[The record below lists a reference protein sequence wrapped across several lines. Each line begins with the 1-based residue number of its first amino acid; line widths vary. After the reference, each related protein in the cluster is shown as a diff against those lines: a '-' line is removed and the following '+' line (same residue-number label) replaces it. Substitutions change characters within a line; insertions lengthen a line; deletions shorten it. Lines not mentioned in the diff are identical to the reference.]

1 MLHTRTSIR
10 QKRSKFIAA
19 ILTVMSV
26 FLGSVTL
33 HAQTQAFT
41 STLSG
46 TITDSTGAVIAHAK
60 VTLSSAER
68 GITRT
73 FESGDSG
80 NYSFPLL
87 PPANYDLQVT
97 MSGFETY
104 TQKGISLAAGS
115 SVHQDV
121 NLSVGGTSQNVVVTS
136 EAPLINADNA
146 NISADISQ
154 KQVVE
159 LPLNLRNV
167 FGLASLNSSVNNSQQ
182 SQMVNANGI
191 SGSAD
196 QDISFLNFGGTHFGT
211 AAYLL
216 DGTWNTAQDWGGVV
230 YVPSVENVQEFKI
243 QTNAFTAQYGW
254 SSGNVVNVVS
264 KSGTN
269 RFHGDVFEFFRNS
282 ALDANN
288 FFNNHNGVKRPTF
301 HRNQFGISAGGP
313 IYKNKTFVF
322 GVYEG
327 LRQGTP
333 ATLTATVPSAA
344 FTKGDFSSLLTSNV
358 VGTDALGRP
367 IYGGAIYDPYSV
379 RQITQGQVDPRTG
392 RVATA
397 TGYIRD
403 AVPGNNMASRIDP
416 VAAKIIA
423 GNYWPAPTNGG
434 INNNYVASASA
445 TAQSDEYSIRVDHNF
460 TDMTRMYARYSH
472 KNETKTNS
480 PAFFGSS
487 NPAGPGVTNP
497 NNRWS
502 FDMGLSHIFTPTL
515 ILSANAG
522 MNRWIEQSATQGD
535 GFKPS
540 TLGLPAGLDAVAN
553 QFPQIKIDSFSG
565 LGPGAINGQDS
576 YAVPRN
582 YITYSA
588 DLTKTLSKHTL
599 TVGYMGVVNQILGG
613 HVFGTKMNFP
623 ISSTAGP
630 DPASITAGTGF
641 GFASY
646 LFGVPDQAG
655 QTGVNAQL
663 ATQKNYIGWYVQDDW
678 KVVPR
683 LTVNIG
689 LRYEIQTALTERHNK
704 QQYFDFNMANPV
716 GAGTGINTPGG
727 LVFNGGG
734 NRRGLYNTSYT
745 NFGPRIGLSYL
756 ITPKLTLRS
765 GYGLFFIPFYTGN
778 GPADGYTQLTNIV
791 GTSNF
796 LPYNT
801 LSNPVPNG
809 VLLPQGSALGPLQDV
824 GQGVPAARSDRAST
838 YLQQW
843 MLGFQYS
850 IRNNDLLDITYVGNR
865 GVKLS
870 LGGYERNQLDPKYF
884 SLGQAALNQLVPNPL
899 YGRIT
904 TGGGCGVG
912 LTNPMVQRQQLL
924 RPYPQYCSV
933 QEQATPLGDS
943 YYDALQLTYTHRFS
957 SGFSVLASYTF
968 SKFISDTSG
977 NNGWAASG
985 PTSVRNYY
993 NLAAEKSVD
1002 ANDIPHSLVVS
1013 YIYELPVGRGK
1024 KLASGVNRP
1033 VDAVVGGWQ
1042 VSGISTFKQGFP
1054 LAIQTANNTLG
1065 QYGGNRRP
1073 NIVADMHVSNP
1084 TIDRWFNV
1092 AAFQDPSNPFDFGSA
1107 QRYISQLRAPG
1118 YQNWDL
1124 AIQKYWHFTEAMRL
1138 QFRAEMFNAF
1148 NHPQFYAPNQF
1159 LGNRVTNPDGSYGGS
1174 FGQISGA
1181 FPARDV
1187 QFAMKFYW

>member
-1 MLHTRTSIR
+1 MQSTNQPPFRSTRSRI
-10 QKRSKFIAA
+10 IAA
-19 ILTVMSV
+19 VVIAVTSL
-26 FLGSVTL
+26 LGRVTL

-41 STLSG
+41 ATLSG
-46 TITDSTGAVIAHAK
+46 TVTDATSAVVPQAK
-60 VTLSSAER
+60 VTLFSAEK

-73 FESGDSG
+73 FTTTDSG
-80 NYSFPLL
+80 NYTFTLI
-87 PPANYDLQVT
+87 PPADYDLTVER
-97 MSGFETY
+97 SGFNTY
-104 TQKGISLAAGS
+104 KQKGISLAAGA

-121 NLSVGGTSQNVVVTS
+121 SIAVGGTSQNVVVTS

-146 NISADISQ
+146 NVSADISQ

-167 FGLASLNSSVNNSQQ
+167 FGLATLNSSVNNSQQ
-182 SQMVNANGI
+182 AQMVNANGI
-191 SGSAD
+191 SGQAD

-254 SSGNVVNVVS
+254 SSGNVVNVVT

-269 RFHGDVFEFFRNS
+269 KFHGDAFEFFRNS

-288 FFNNHNGVKRPTF
+288 YFNNHNNVKRPVF
-301 HRNQFGISAGGP
+301 HRNQYGVSAGGP
-313 IYKNKTFVF
+313 IWKNKTFIF
-322 GVYEG
+322 GVFEG

-333 ATLTATVPSAA
+333 ASLTATVPTSA
-344 FTKGDFSSLLTSNV
+344 FTKGDFSSLLTTQV
-358 VGTDALGRP
+358 VGTDALNRP
-367 IYGGAIYDPYSV
+367 IYAGAIYDPYSV
-379 RQITQGQVDPRTG
+379 RAITQGQIDPRTG
-392 RVATA
+392 RVATT

-403 AVPGNNMASRIDP
+403 PIPGNNLSSRIDP

-423 GNYWPAPTNGG
+423 GNYWPAPTNGN
-434 INNNYVASASA
+434 INNNFFASASA
-445 TAQSDEYSIRVDHNF
+445 TAESDEYSIRVDHNF
-460 TDMTRMYARYSH
+460 TDLTRMYARYSH
-472 KNETKTNS
+472 KHETKTNS
-480 PAFFGSS
+480 PAFFGAS
-487 NPAGPGVTNP
+487 NPGGPGVSNP

-502 FDMGLSHIFTPTL
+502 FDMGLSHIFSPTL

-535 GFKPS
+535 NFKPS
-540 TLGLPAGLDAVAN
+540 TLGLPSSLDTIAG
-553 QFPQIKIDSFSG
+553 QFPGIRIDGYSG

-588 DLTKTLSKHTL
+588 DLTKTLNKHTL

-613 HVFGTKMNFP
+613 HVFGSKFNFP
-623 ISSTAGP
+623 IASTAGP
-630 DPASITAGTGF
+630 DPANSTAGTGY

-646 LFGVPDQAG
+646 LLGVPDNGGA
-655 QTGVNAQL
+655 TGVNAQL
-663 ATQKNYIGWYVQDDW
+663 ATQKNYIGTYVQDDW
-678 KVVPR
+678 KIIPR
-683 LTVNIG
+683 LTLNLG
-689 LRYEIQTALTERHNK
+689 LRYEIQTALTERHDK
-704 QQYFDFNMANPV
+704 QQYFDFNMVNPI
-716 GAGTGINTPGG
+716 GAGTGLTTLGG
-727 LVFNGGG
+727 LVFNGNGS
-734 NRRGLYNTSYT
+734 RRGLYNASYA
-745 NFGPRIGLSYL
+745 NFAPRIGVSYQ
-756 ITPKLTLRS
+756 ITPKLVART
-765 GYGLFFIPFYTGN
+765 GYGLFFIPNYTGN
-778 GPADGYTQLTNIV
+778 GPADGYTQTTPIRGTNSDYTV
-791 GTSNF
+791 F
-796 LPYNT
+796 NT

-809 VLLPQGSALGPLQDV
+809 ILLPQGSALGNQQDI
-824 GQGVPAARSDRAST
+824 GQGVSAARSDRGSS
-838 YLQQW
+838 YLHQF

-850 IRNNDLLDITYVGNR
+850 VRTNDLIDVTYVGNR
-865 GVKLS
+865 GIKLS
-870 LGGYERNQLDPKYF
+870 AGGYERDQLDPKYF
-884 SLGQAALNQLVPNPL
+884 SLGLAALQQQVPNPF
-899 YGRIT
+899 YGKIT
-904 TGGGCGVG
+904 GTGCG
-912 LTNPMVQRQQLL
+912 LQNPTIQRQQLL
-924 RPYPQYCSV
+924 RPYPHFCSV
-933 QEQATPLGDS
+933 SEQEALLGNS

-968 SKFISDTSG
+968 SKFIDNVAG

-985 PTSVRNYY
+985 PTSIRNYY

-1013 YIYELPVGRGK
+1013 YIYELPVGHGK
-1024 KLASGVNRP
+1024 KLASSVSAPVN
-1033 VDAVVGGWQ
+1033 AVIGGWQ

-1065 QYGGNRRP
+1065 QFGGNRRP
-1073 NIVADMHVSNP
+1073 NVVAGYHVSNP

-1092 AAFQDPSNPFDFGSA
+1092 AAFQDPSNPFDFGNA
-1107 QRYISQLRAPG
+1107 QRYISQLRSPG

-1124 AIQKYWHFTEAMRL
+1124 AMQKYWHFNEVMRL
-1138 QFRAEMFNAF
+1138 QFRAELFNAF
-1148 NHPQFYAPNQF
+1148 NHAQLYAPNQF

>member
-1 MLHTRTSIR
+1 MVALVLSL
-10 QKRSKFIAA
+10 A
-19 ILTVMSV
+19 
-26 FLGSVTL
+26 LGTPLLS
-33 HAQTQAFT
+33 AQTQAFT
-41 STLSG
+41 ASLSG
-46 TITDSTGAVIAHAK
+46 SVTDSSGAVIRTAK
-60 VTLSSAER
+60 VTLASEER

-73 FESGDSG
+73 FTTSDSG
-80 NYSFPLL
+80 NFSFQLL
-87 PPANYDLQVT
+87 PPADYSLKVE
-97 MSGFETY
+97 MSGFRAYE
-104 TQKGISLAAGS
+104 QKGISLAAGAA
-115 SVHQDV
+115 VHQDV
-121 NLSVGGTSQNVVVTS
+121 TLSVGDTAQNIVVSS

-167 FGLASLNSSVNNSQQ
+167 FGLASLNSSVNNSQMA
-182 SQMVNANGI
+182 QMVNANGI
-191 SGSAD
+191 SGQAD
-196 QDISFLNFGGTHFGT
+196 QDISFINFGGTHFGT

-230 YVPSVENVQEFKI
+230 YVPSVEDVQEFKI

-269 RFHGDVFEFFRNS
+269 RFHGDVFDFFRNS

-288 FFNNHNGVKRPTF
+288 YFNNHNGTKRPTF
-301 HRNQFGISAGGP
+301 HRNQYGVSAGGP
-313 IYKNKTFVF
+313 IYKNKTFAF
-322 GVYEG
+322 GVFEG

-333 ATLTATVPSAA
+333 ASLTATVPTPTFA
-344 FTKGDFSSLLTSNV
+344 KGDFSSLLTTTV
-358 VGTDALGRP
+358 LGTDALGRP
-367 IYGGAIYDPYSV
+367 IYSGAIYDPYSV
-379 RQITQGQVDPRTG
+379 RPITAGQIDSRTG

-403 AVPGNNMASRIDP
+403 AVPGNNLAGRIDS
-416 VAAKIIA
+416 VAAKIIG
-423 GNYWPAPTNGG
+423 GNYWPAPTNSG
-434 INNNYVASASA
+434 ISNNFFASASA

-460 TDMTRMYARYSH
+460 TDMTRMFARYSH
-472 KNETKTNS
+472 KNEIKTNS
-480 PAFFGSS
+480 PAFFGGSD
-487 NPAGPGVTNP
+487 PGGPEVTNP

-502 FDMGLSHIFTPTL
+502 FDLGLSHIFTPTL

-540 TLGLPAGLDAVAN
+540 TLGLPVSLDPIAN
-553 QFPQIKIDSFSG
+553 QFPQIKIDGYSG

-588 DLTKTLSKHTL
+588 DLTKTFNKHIVTI
-599 TVGYMGVVNQILGG
+599 GYMGVVNQILGG
-613 HVFGTKMNFP
+613 HVFGTKLNFP

-630 DPASITAGTGF
+630 DPSNTTAGTGF

-646 LFGVPDQAG
+646 LFGVPDQG
-655 QTGVNAQL
+655 GLTGINAQL
-663 ATQKNYIGWYVQDDW
+663 ATEKNYVGWYVQDDW
-678 KVVPR
+678 KALPR
-683 LTVNIG
+683 LTVNLGI
-689 LRYEIQTALTERHNK
+689 RYEIQTPLTERHNK
-704 QQYFDFNMANPV
+704 QQYFDFNMTNPI

-734 NRRGLYNTSYT
+734 NRRGLYDTSYT
-745 NFGPRIGLSYL
+745 NFGPRLGISYQV
-756 ITPKLTLRS
+756 TPKLVGRG
-765 GYGLFFIPFYTGN
+765 GYGIFFIPSYTGN

-796 LPYNT
+796 VPYNT
-801 LSNPVPNG
+801 LSNPVPTG
-809 VLLPQGSALGPLQDV
+809 VLLPQGSALAALQDV
-824 GQGVPAARSDRAST
+824 GQGVPAVRSDRAST

-843 MLGFQYS
+843 MLGLQYS

-870 LGGYERNQLDPKYF
+870 AGSYERNQLDPKYF
-884 SLGQAALNQLVPNPL
+884 SLGQTALNQLVPNPF
-899 YGRIT
+899 YGKIK

-912 LTNPMVQRQQLL
+912 LKDQMVQRQQLL

-933 QEQATPLGDS
+933 AEQAAPLGDS

-968 SKFISDTSG
+968 SKFIDDVAG
-977 NNGWAASG
+977 NNGWASTG
-985 PTSVRNYY
+985 PTSIRNYY

-1002 ANDIPHSLVVS
+1002 ANDVPHSLVVS

-1024 KLASGVNRP
+1024 KLASSVNGP
-1033 VDAVVGGWQ
+1033 VNAVIGGWQ

-1054 LAIQTANNTLG
+1054 LAIQTANNSLG

-1073 NIVADMHVSNP
+1073 NIVAGLHVPNP
-1084 TIDRWFNV
+1084 TINGWFNV
-1092 AAFQDPSNPFDFGSA
+1092 AAFQDPVNPFDFGNSP
-1107 QRYISQLRAPG
+1107 RFISQLRAPG

-1124 AIQKYWHFTEAMRL
+1124 ALQKYWHFAESMRL

-1148 NHPQFYAPNQF
+1148 NHSQFYAPDQF
-1159 LGNRVTNPDGSYGGS
+1159 LGDRSTLPNGGGYGGR
-1174 FGQISGA
+1174 FGTINGA

-1187 QFAMKFYW
+1187 QFAMKYYW